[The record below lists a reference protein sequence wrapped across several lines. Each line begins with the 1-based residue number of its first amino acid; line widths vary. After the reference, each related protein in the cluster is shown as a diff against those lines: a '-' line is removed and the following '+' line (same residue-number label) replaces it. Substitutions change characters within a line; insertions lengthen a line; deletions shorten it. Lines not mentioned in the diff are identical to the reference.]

1 MRKLLT
7 LLASVALLAAPAVMH
22 ADTIMTGQFQIQGML
37 LDTGSTLVVASGAVV
52 PGTQTG
58 SFTSFL
64 SDSQPIFATNPNI
77 SYTSFVPGSDTLF
90 IGSLEAVLESFSE
103 TGPGVFSGTVLLSA
117 SGFEDATAN
126 FVLNASEDKG
136 GLVPYTA
143 VTTIP
148 PSVPEPST
156 LALLGTGILGLAGVV
171 RSKLFRA

>member
-22 ADTIMTGQFQIQGML
+22 ADTIMGQYQIQGML
-37 LDTGSTLVVASGAVV
+37 FDTGSTLVVASGALI

-58 SFTSFL
+58 SFTSLL
-64 SDSQPIFATNPNI
+64 SNGQSVFATNPVI

-90 IGSLEAVLESFSE
+90 IGSLEGVLESFSE
-103 TGPGVFSGTVLLSA
+103 TAPGVFSGTVLLSA
-117 SGFEDATAN
+117 SGFDDTTAN
-126 FVLNASEDKG
+126 FVLTASEDKG

-143 VTTIP
+143 VTSIP

-156 LALLGTGILGLAGVV
+156 LALFGTGILGLAGVV